1 MAQHHL
7 HTFPTT
13 KAFTDAYNE
22 GTFGVPYVAVIQD
35 ITNGKDA
42 QGHDKPLVLYS
53 NRLPYKEGEVA
64 APKTISHNCVC
75 GQWVL
80 GASRL

>member
-7 HTFPTT
+7 HTFPNT
-13 KAFTDAYNE
+13 KAFTDAYNA
-22 GTFGVPYVAVIQD
+22 GTFGVPYVAVIND
-35 ITNGKDA
+35 ITDERTGK
-42 QGHDKPLVLYS
+42 PRVLYS

-64 APKTISHNCVC
+64 APKTLSHNCVC